1 MQKHFFL
8 LLLVLFTSISLFSQ
22 RKQKTV
28 DPRDFQYKHEA
39 SGGVRIQTNG
49 FTIFGEYGWIK
60 DIKRT
65 RLLQLEY
72 TYFIDYRQKK
82 QKTQLPGGR
91 DYVFGVQN
99 RFHTIRVAYGF
110 KRVIA
115 DKAARNGVCV
125 SATFFGGVSLGLLKP
140 YYLNLVQPTTDGTL
154 IVRPERYTAENES
167 RFLSKD
173 SIVDASPIRYG
184 LNQIQPVAGAH
195 LKAGIDFDWGSKDQF
210 VKALQAGV
218 MIDVYY
224 KRLPLMVNNTNRFYQ
239 AAFYLSFQFGKRW

>member
-49 FTIFGEYGWIK
+49 FTIFAEYGWIK

-72 TYFIDYRQKK
+72 SYFMDYRYKK
-82 QKTQLPGGR
+82 QNSPIPGGR
-91 DYVFGVQN
+91 DYVFGLQN
-99 RFHTIRVAYGF
+99 RFHVIRAAYGF

-115 DKAARNGVCV
+115 DKSARNGVCL
-125 SATFFGGVSLGLLKP
+125 SATFFGGISLGLLKP
-140 YYLNLVQPTTDGTL
+140 YYLTLLQPTDGGPPEL
-154 IVRPERYTAENES
+154 KEERYSPANET
-167 RFLSKD
+167 RFLSRD
-173 SIVDASPIRYG
+173 SIAEAAPIRFG
-184 LNQIQPVAGAH
+184 LNQIPVAGAH
-195 LKAGIDFDWGSKDQF
+195 IKAGLDFDWGSKDAF

-239 AAFYLSFQFGKRW
+239 AAFYISFQFGKRW